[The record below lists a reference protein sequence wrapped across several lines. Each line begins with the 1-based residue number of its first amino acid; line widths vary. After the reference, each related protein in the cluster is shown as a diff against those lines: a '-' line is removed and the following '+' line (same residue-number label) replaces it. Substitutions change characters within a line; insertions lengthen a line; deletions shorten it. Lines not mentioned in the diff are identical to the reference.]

1 MAEGFLQVGLE
12 DGSQE
17 CSRAYMPL
25 NHKNRECSPISN
37 HVLGRF
43 LMTEELKHTG
53 YGFHLDY
60 EMATDD

>member
-1 MAEGFLQVGLE
+1 
-12 DGSQE
+12 
-17 CSRAYMPL
+17 MPL
-25 NHKNRECSPISN
+25 SHEIRGCSPISD
-37 HVLGRF
+37 HVQERY